1 MTGPGRTGVTARLGF
16 GEFVLDLDTHELL
29 RGSTPVPLS
38 PKAFQL
44 LGLLIERRPKAVS
57 KRDLQER
64 LWPGTFVVEKNV
76 TNLVAEIRDALG
88 DDASDPRFVR
98 TVHRFGYAFQGPPP
112 AASGAV
118 TDATRT
124 PARFR
129 ITWAGSRAAL
139 RDGAHLIGR
148 DPDLE
153 LFLDA
158 ANISR
163 HHARI
168 TIAGDR
174 ATIEDLGSK
183 NGTFVGERRLEAAT
197 PLTDGDA
204 IRIGSITLRF
214 HRVRARGSTQTQ
226 AIAT

>member
-1 MTGPGRTGVTARLGF
+1 VTF
-16 GEFVLDLDTHELL
+16 GGFVLDLDARELR

-44 LGLLIERRPKAVS
+44 LGLLVEHRPKALS

-64 LWPGTFVVEKNV
+64 LWPGTFVVEKNL

-88 DDASDPRFVR
+88 DDASDPLFVR
-98 TVHRFGYAFQGPPP
+98 TVHRFGYAFHAQTATPTR
-112 AASGAV
+112 ADASGA
-118 TDATRT
+118 RP

-129 ITWAGSRAAL
+129 VVWTGARVAL
-139 RDGAHLIGR
+139 RDGEHVIGR

-158 ANISR
+158 ANVSR

-174 ATIEDLGSK
+174 ATLEDLGSK
-183 NGTFVGERRLEAAT
+183 NGTFVGERRVESAT
-197 PLTDGDA
+197 RLADGDVIRVGSEALTFHA
-204 IRIGSITLRF
+204 I
-214 HRVRARGSTQTQ
+214 HAPGSTETRRM
-226 AIAT
+226 